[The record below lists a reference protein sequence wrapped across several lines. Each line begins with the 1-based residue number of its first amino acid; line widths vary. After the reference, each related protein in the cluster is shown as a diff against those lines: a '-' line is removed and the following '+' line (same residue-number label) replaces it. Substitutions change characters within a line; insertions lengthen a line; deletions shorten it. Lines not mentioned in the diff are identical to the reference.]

1 MRADKNH
8 FLFIGMG
15 DWYLPQLDLARDYGY
30 QTIVTNRQADA
41 QALKHADVPLV
52 VDGRDIYTILARL
65 NELGLGDQVAYVYTG
80 TELFTTAAMIAR
92 SLNVPWHAPLAA
104 NVCENKSLMRG
115 VFGAKDIPH
124 PVGLSARTL
133 DDITGFISWNGEKRY
148 IIKPSDGLSA
158 LGVTIVDSE
167 EQLPG
172 AVKAALEVSTSK
184 TVVCEEY
191 IEGTLHDTNGILT
204 EEGLLRMGTSDKTAG
219 PPPYAVVVE
228 GRAPSILSPEKQEE
242 LYQLFDKA
250 CRAVGL
256 GPGPVKGDFIM
267 DRAGKFY
274 CMEVA
279 PRLHGP
285 LGSIFLIP
293 NALHIKP
300 FEELLHWV
308 NGEAVRSHDVGKA
321 YQGKVYFQA
330 ADSPDEAQGKGQII
344 AVMEKPGI
352 RDKAQWKSNNDVPVY
367 VIWSES

>member
-1 MRADKNH
+1 
-8 FLFIGMG
+8 MG
-15 DWYLPQLDLARDYGY
+15 DWDLYQLDLARDYGY

-41 QALKHADVPLV
+41 KSLKHAAVPLV

-65 NELGLGDQVAYVYTG
+65 NGLGLTEYIARVHTG
-80 TELFTTAAMIAR
+80 TELFTTAAMIAQ

-104 NVCENKSLMRG
+104 NVCENKSLMRQK
-115 VFGAKDIPH
+115 FQAKGIPH
-124 PVGLSARTL
+124 PIGSSTQRLSEIA
-133 DDITGFISWNGEKRY
+133 GVVSWDGDKRY
-148 IIKPSDGLSA
+148 IIKPSDSLSA
-158 LGVTIVDSE
+158 LGVTIIDSE

-172 AVKAALEVSTSK
+172 AVSAALEVSTSK

-191 IEGTLHDTNGILT
+191 IEGTLHDINGILT
-204 EEGLLRMGTSDKTAG
+204 DNGFIRLGINDKTAG
-219 PPPYAVVVE
+219 PPPHAVVVE

-242 LYQLFDKA
+242 LYQLFEKA
-250 CRAVGL
+250 CEAVGL

-285 LGSIFLIP
+285 LGSSFLIP

-300 FEELLHWV
+300 FEELLHWIS
-308 NGEAVRSHDVGKA
+308 GEAVRTHDVGKA
-321 YQGKVYFQA
+321 YKGKVYFQA
-330 ADSPDEAQGKGQII
+330 AIGPDEIQGKGQII

-352 RDKAQWKSNNDVPVY
+352 RDKAQWKSNYDVPVY
-367 VIWSES
+367 VIWRED